1 MISHDA
7 CTFQCEGIHIRIGLD
22 HHDLYVMQSSGT
34 EG

>member
-7 CTFQCEGIHIRIGLD
+7 CTFQCEGIHIGLD
-22 HHDLYVMQSSGT
+22 HHDRYVMPSSGT